1 MADADKVQGTIRG
14 FLRRVKK
21 SEDIDEN
28 TSLFTEGIG
37 LDSLQTA
44 ELSVMLEDELGRD
57 PFSEG
62 QMPQTVAEIV
72 DFYDGEPGPKS

>member
-1 MADADKVQGTIRG
+1 LDTG
-14 FLRRVKK
+14 
-21 SEDIDEN
+21 
-28 TSLFTEGIG
+28 LFAEGMG

-62 QMPQTVAEIV
+62 ALPQTIAEIV
-72 DFYDGEPGPKS
+72 DFYEDPKA